1 MMVPDYGLIAEIML
15 FSEGF
20 GDSLTL
26 SQKQTAMYR
35 LASEQVSA
43 QDHYDFGMR
52 AVKSVL
58 VMAGRLKRM
67 DPNMVEDITLIR
79 ALRDSN
85 VPKFLAQD
93 IPLFEAILKDLFP
106 GVVVPAIDYGSLKK
120 YIEDALVAQG
130 LQVVDPFV
138 GKIIQL
144 HETMVVRHGI
154 MLVGV
159 TAVGKTSTATT
170 LGRTF
175 SKMKEDGMTESF
187 VEKVD
192 RFTLNPKS
200 ITMGELYGEFNLM
213 TLEWTDGII
222 STIVREACNSV
233 AEGDMAKKWVCC
245 DGPVDAIWIESMNT
259 VHFLFFYF

>member
-1 MMVPDYGLIAEIML
+1 MAMMVPDYGLIAEIML

-20 GDSLTL
+20 GDSLSL
-26 SQKQTAMYR
+26 SRKQTAMYR

-58 VMAGRLKRM
+58 VMAGKLKRA

-85 VPKFLAQD
+85 IPKFLAQD

-120 YIEDALVAQG
+120 YIEDELVAQQLQVRNRVKNSMKKQENLYQPSLNT
-130 LQVVDPFV
+130 LQVVDAFV

-154 MLVGV
+154 MLVG
-159 TAVGKTSTATT
+159 G
-170 LGRTF
+170 
-175 SKMKEDGMTESF
+175 
-187 VEKVD
+187 
-192 RFTLNPKS
+192 
-200 ITMGELYGEFNLM
+200 
-213 TLEWTDGII
+213 
-222 STIVREACNSV
+222 
-233 AEGDMAKKWVCC
+233 
-245 DGPVDAIWIESMNT
+245 
-259 VHFLFFYF
+259 